1 MHGLRTCFK
10 TFRINTYPRTPIPF
24 GMLAA
29 MVISI
34 VVLRKSPIKIIGMT
48 YVITTIVLAFQNV
61 DCIWQDL
68 LI

>member
-1 MHGLRTCFK
+1 MHGLKTCFK
-10 TFRINTYPRTPIPF
+10 TFRIITYPWTPIPF

-34 VVLRKSPIKIIGMT
+34 VMLRESPVKIIGMT
-48 YVITTIVLAFQNV
+48 YVITTIVLASENV
-61 DCIWQDL
+61 TCIWQDL